1 MTTIL
6 EALKGISNYPIPLR
20 TLDWVAESRGLDL
33 RSEAT
38 KEVKDGDDY
47 ILATAGLLQWL
58 SENASSEVTQGGQHY
73 SLSEE
78 QRKRLG
84 NRAEAL
90 RKFVKDRACGLK
102 SVYGYKGSRL

>member
-1 MTTIL
+1 METIF
-6 EALKGISNYPIPLR
+6 ESLKGISNYPIPHS
-20 TLDWVAESRGLDL
+20 TIESKRRGLDL
-33 RSEAT
+33 CAEAT

-47 ILATAGLLQWL
+47 ILATADLLQWL

-73 SLSEE
+73 SLSDE